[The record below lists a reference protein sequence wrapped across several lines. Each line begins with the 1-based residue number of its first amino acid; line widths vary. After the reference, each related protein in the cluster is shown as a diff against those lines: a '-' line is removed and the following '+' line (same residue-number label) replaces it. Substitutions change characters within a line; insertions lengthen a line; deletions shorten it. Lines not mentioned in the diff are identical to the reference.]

1 MGEQTFEMLGA
12 DEDSGDGIVNQSIS
26 GFFSSRSSEISK
38 NGKCNCGKIGS
49 DGKIGSAERHI
60 LAFVRIGQEKG
71 SEII

>member
-1 MGEQTFEMLGA
+1 MGQQTFEMLGA
-12 DEDSGDGIVNQSIS
+12 DGDGGHSIVS
-26 GFFSSRSSEISK
+26 GFFSSKFSGISR